1 MDLKSRVER
10 QLNKVREV
18 TETFLSAFGTPEQ
31 WTLQVHDKANPPL
44 WVAGHLGTVDNFM
57 ISLLAPEKAVA
68 KAEYQAKFGMGSRP
82 TSDPAD
88 YPPPEEVLA
97 FMRERRRTVL
107 EILAGLSDD
116 DMSKP
121 TPGGHSRHNAR
132 RGLDL
137 RAGRLARGHPRR
149 PGHRRP
155 PSPGPCT
162 TGRRPPE
169 IGRRGLVDRRL

>member
-31 WTLQVHDKANPPL
+31 WTLQVHDKANPPI
-44 WVAGHLGTVDNFM
+44 WVAGHLATVDNFM

-68 KAEYQAKFGMGSRP
+68 KVEYQTKFGMGSRP

-121 TPGGHSRHNAR
+121 TPEGTPGIMPDVGSIFELAVWHEAIHAGQVTVAR
-132 RGLDL
+132 RAL
-137 RAGRLARGHPRR
+137 GHEP
-149 PGHRRP
+149 
-155 PSPGPCT
+155 
-162 TGRRPPE
+162 
-169 IGRRGLVDRRL
+169 LVDAPRKSD